1 MDNPALDTSGSTAL
15 ATATEPTRAADA
27 IVDML
32 VAHGVEV
39 IFGLP
44 GGPISPLLD
53 ALLDRPEIQV
63 INTRSEGAAMFAAA
77 ILTKTVTA
85 TLPAAL
91 LMIIWWQ
98 SGRTPD
104 AIAEFKTTL
113 RYNPNHAEARCA
125 CRCALRVRTIYRG
138 GCGVHPNHAAQSKL
152 GGGTR

>member
-1 MDNPALDTSGSTAL
+1 MENPALDTSGSTAL

-77 ILTKTVTA
+77 GYA
-85 TLPAAL
+85 HA
-91 LMIIWWQ
+91 
-98 SGRTPD
+98 SG
-104 AIAEFKTTL
+104 
-113 RYNPNHAEARCA
+113 
-125 CRCALRVRTIYRG
+125 
-138 GCGVHPNHAAQSKL
+138 KL
-152 GGGTR
+152 GVAAVTVRPPAFAVRRHDDLNHDDRRLRWCSTTAAEPQQQQADDNQGLGHAPVQSLSTILSYAAS